1 MPAQRIVENQQFSYT
16 GIVNFKQLYSELKNF
31 WKNRDYIFIEKKHE
45 EKISEDGSRSIKLEW
60 ECNKDVTDYAKYIFS
75 CTIEVEKIR
84 IIKKDNFE
92 YEYAENLKITI
103 NGDLDIDFDKYF
115 GSKPFNVFLRV
126 LFEKYLISPEIK
138 EHKKKVSGI
147 ADEFLNLAKT
157 LTGSYKT

>member
-45 EKISEDGSRSIKLEW
+45 EKINEDGSRSIRLEW
-60 ECNKDVTDYAKYIFS
+60 ECNKEITDYAKYIFY
-75 CTIEVEKIR
+75 CTIEAEKIK
-84 IIKKDNFE
+84 IIKKDNLE
-92 YEYAENLKITI
+92 YEYVEGLKITI

-126 LFEKYLISPEIK
+126 LFERYLISPEIK
-138 EHKKKVSGI
+138 DHKKKVASV
-147 ADEFLNLAKT
+147 ADDFLNLAKT